1 MSVVAAHPN
10 ADSTENTGNRGWK
23 GRPGPLA
30 AVIATSATVTLVAV
44 AVAGYFAGRAHAAQ
58 SSRIDQ
64 LARIATN
71 DFPML
76 SATSAVTGE
85 KFSMATGEVT
95 EEADGLFVL
104 DHNSGLLQC
113 SVVYPRIGRFMAQFT
128 VNVGEALGTGGK
140 GGSYLLL
147 TGRADFPRASN
158 NPVGST
164 IVYVMDT
171 ATGNYASYYVPF
183 NRQAL
188 TAGRPQQDLMRL
200 IATGSANP
208 VIDRDALR

>member
-1 MSVVAAHPN
+1 MSDFAAHEN
-10 ADSTENTGNRGWK
+10 ADSTRNTGDLASNR
-23 GRPGPLA
+23 RPHPQRA
-30 AVIATSATVTLVAV
+30 AMVAMAMVTLIAV
-44 AVAGYFAGRAHAAQ
+44 GAAGYFAGRAETAG
-58 SSRIDQ
+58 SSRIDE
-64 LARIATN
+64 LTRIATT
-71 DFPML
+71 DFPTL
-76 SATSAVTGE
+76 SATSAVTSE
-85 KFSMATGEVT
+85 KFSMATGSVS

-113 SVVYPRIGRFMAQFT
+113 SVVYPRLGRFMAQFT

-171 ATGNYASYYVPF
+171 ATGNYASYYIPF

-188 TAGRPQQDLMRL
+188 TTGRPQQDLIRL

>member
-1 MSVVAAHPN
+1 MSFSAAPESADPSENVAVSGIKCCPAM
-10 ADSTENTGNRGWK
+10 RQ
-23 GRPGPLA
+23 A
-30 AVIATSATVTLVAV
+30 AWFGMAIVMLVAV
-44 AVAGYFAGRAHAAQ
+44 GTAAYFAGRSHVVET
-58 SSRIDQ
+58 SRMEDLI
-64 LARIATN
+64 RIAGN
-71 DFPML
+71 DFPKL
-76 SATSAVTGE
+76 SATSAVSSE
-85 KFSMATGEVT
+85 KFSMATGEVS

-113 SVVYPRIGRFMAQFT
+113 SVVYPRMGRFMATFT

-183 NRQAL
+183 NRQAM
-188 TAGRPQQDLMRL
+188 TAARPQQDLLRL

>member
-1 MSVVAAHPN
+1 MSDLATDQN
-10 ADSTENTGNRGWK
+10 ADLPENTGDRASK
-23 GRPGPLA
+23 CCPQLQRAMLA
-30 AVIATSATVTLVAV
+30 AMAIVTLVAV
-44 AVAGYFAGRAHAAQ
+44 GAAGYFAGRAHTAD

-64 LARIATN
+64 LTQIATT
-71 DFPML
+71 DFPTL
-76 SATSAVTGE
+76 SATSAVTSE
-85 KFSMATGEVT
+85 KFSMATGEVS

-113 SVVYPRIGRFMAQFT
+113 SVVYPRMGRFMGQFT

-171 ATGNYASYYVPF
+171 ATGNYASYYIPF
-183 NRQAL
+183 NRQAM
-188 TAGRPQQDLMRL
+188 TAGRPQQDLIRL

>member
-1 MSVVAAHPN
+1 MSDFAAREN
-10 ADSTENTGNRGWK
+10 ADSPENAGE
-23 GRPGPLA
+23 LA
-30 AVIATSATVTLVAV
+30 SKCCPHLQRAVIGAMAMVTLVAV
-44 AVAGYFAGRAHAAQ
+44 GAAGYFAGQAHTATA
-58 SSRIDQ
+58 SRVDE
-64 LARIATN
+64 LTRIATA
-71 DFPML
+71 DFPL
-76 SATSAVTGE
+76 LKATSAVTSE
-85 KFSMATGEVT
+85 KFSMATGEVS

-113 SVVYPRIGRFMAQFT
+113 SVVYPRMGRFMAQFT

-171 ATGNYASYYVPF
+171 ATGNYASYYVPY
-183 NRQAL
+183 NRQAM
-188 TAGRPQQDLMRL
+188 TAGRPQQDLIKL

-208 VIDRDALR
+208 IIDRDSLR